1 MPILSESA
9 TRSKQVIGL
18 YHPKTWK
25 EKGLWWTLGLF
36 IVTYL
41 LVVITLGIY
50 WSSTPAMFDV
60 KENAETKATALN
72 TNVVTGFT
80 TTATLVHVA
89 ETLLDKHGG
98 YLTNDKTPPGIYLD
112 DMPEWEF
119 GVLVQ
124 VRDMARAFRNDF
136 SRSQSQSTEDKD
148 LIVAEP
154 RFNFDSNSWLFPA
167 TESEYRDGI
176 KALNSYLVRLSD
188 NNQADAQ
195 FYARADNLRDWLSQ
209 VEKRLG
215 SLSQR
220 LSASVGQQLIN
231 TSLAGDKN
239 AQQSTPTP
247 EQSYTKTDWA
257 EVDNIFYET
266 RGQAWALLHFLKA
279 VEQDFG
285 PVLDNKNARISLQ
298 QIVRELEA
306 TQQTVW
312 SPIILNGNGFGFVT
326 NHSLIMASYL
336 SRANAAVID
345 LRRLL
350 EQG

>member
-1 MPILSESA
+1 MPILSNSA
-9 TRSKQVIGL
+9 LRSKQVIGL

-36 IVTYL
+36 ITTYL
-41 LVVITLGIY
+41 LVVLFLGFY
-50 WSSTPAMFDV
+50 WSSTPSLFDV
-60 KENAETKATALN
+60 KDNAQQQATALN
-72 TNVVTGFT
+72 TKVVTGFT
-80 TTATLVHVA
+80 TTATVIHVA

-98 YLTNDKTPPGIYLD
+98 YLTNDKTLPGLYLD

-124 VRDMARAFRNDF
+124 TRDMVRAFRNDF
-136 SRSQSQSTEDKD
+136 SRSQSQSAEDSD

-154 RFNFDSNSWLFPA
+154 RLNFDSDSWLFPS
-167 TESEYRDGI
+167 TESQYRTGI
-176 KALNSYLVRLSD
+176 KALNHYLIRLSD
-188 NNQADAQ
+188 NNQTDAQ

-220 LSASVGQQLIN
+220 LSASVGQQQIN
-231 TSLAGDKN
+231 TNLAGDRN

-247 EQSYTKTDWA
+247 NEVYTKTAWN

-279 VEQDFG
+279 VEIDFG
-285 PVLDNKNARISLQ
+285 PILDNKNARISLQ

-312 SPIILNGNGFGFVT
+312 SPVILSGSGFGFVT